1 MSTAT
6 SYPLI
11 PGFSSHHA
19 ILLRKMG
26 WLTGLLRLLRAFRDG
41 TFVPKSTA
49 SNPLIRGFSS
59 RHAILLR
66 KMGWLTGLL
75 RLLRAFRDGT
85 FVPKSTTSNPL
96 IRGFSSRHAILLR
109 KMGWLT
115 GFEPAT
121 LGTTSRCSNQ
131 LSYSHHLEKYACR
144 TLLMK
149 SRYALPVCTLVNS
162 ALKEIYLF

>member
-1 MSTAT
+1 MVQ
-6 SYPLI
+6 PQRVV
-11 PGFSSHHA
+11 PV
-19 ILLRKMG
+19 G
-26 WLTGLLRLLRAFRDG
+26 WLTGLLRLLRAFQDG

-49 SNPLIRGFSS
+49 SNPLIRGFS
-59 RHAILLR
+59 
-66 KMGWLTGLL
+66 
-75 RLLRAFRDGT
+75 
-85 FVPKSTTSNPL
+85 P
-96 IRGFSSRHAILLR
+96 RHAILLR

-144 TLLMK
+144 TTLMK

-162 ALKEIYLF
+162 ALKEILPFLEAVLGLLLICHSAHSALRGKPLTATHAHH

>member
-11 PGFSSHHA
+11 PGFSSH
-19 ILLRKMG
+19 
-26 WLTGLLRLLRAFRDG
+26 
-41 TFVPKSTA
+41 
-49 SNPLIRGFSS
+49 
-59 RHAILLR
+59 HAILLR

-131 LSYSHHLEKYACR
+131 LSYSHHLEKICMTLIPKEVAVCFPESATCQQSFESNVCFFYRAAKISCAKTTNAAFTPATKLGACPGVQV
-144 TLLMK
+144 
-149 SRYALPVCTLVNS
+149 SSS
-162 ALKEIYLF
+162 AI